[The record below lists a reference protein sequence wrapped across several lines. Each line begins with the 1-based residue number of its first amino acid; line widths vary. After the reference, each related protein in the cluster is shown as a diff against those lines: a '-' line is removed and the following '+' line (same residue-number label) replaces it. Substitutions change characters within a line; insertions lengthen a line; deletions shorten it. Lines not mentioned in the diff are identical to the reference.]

1 MQKDLRKIFSILLL
15 ICGVANLTLFI
26 FSIIILNT
34 DVSSANIPLLKIISQ
49 NSAGFAITQISLG
62 IVGLGIVKDVNAL
75 HSKALYRLSFLFSLI
90 FIIDNFSKF
99 ALLEGINALNS
110 IFVTFSII
118 TFVVIIIFGIS
129 FKNATK

>member
-99 ALLEGINALNS
+99 ALLEGIKALNS

>member
-110 IFVTFSII
+110 IFVSFSII